1 MVGDKPIVFS
11 GTTGEIRC
19 MGFFENLGELNVKLL
34 KRRRDVDGL
43 IKVLQTGTHPES
55 REEAAEALGDIR
67 DPKSVDPLIGAFKDR
82 DHEVREEA
90 AEALAKI
97 GDKRAAEPLNA
108 LLGDPS
114 PDVRRAAEKA
124 LERLR

>member
-1 MVGDKPIVFS
+1 
-11 GTTGEIRC
+11 

-67 DPKSVDPLIGAFKDR
+67 DPKSVDPLIGALKDR